1 MNGRFRFTPEAEAQL
16 AEIVDFIAADSED
29 GARRVLNGIYEA
41 LDRLA
46 DMPQMGHLREDL
58 TDRPLK
64 FWRIYSYLIV
74 YDPASSPLSI
84 IAVLHGARDVEQIL
98 KDR

>member
-1 MNGRFRFTPEAEAQL
+1 MKERFRFTPEAEAQL

-29 GARRVLNGIYEA
+29 AALRVLRGVYEA
-41 LDRLA
+41 VDNLA
-46 DMPQMGHLREDL
+46 EMPEMGHVREDL
-58 TDRPLK
+58 TERPVK
-64 FWRIYSYLIV
+64 FWGIYSYLIV

-84 IAVLHGARDVEQIL
+84 VAILRGSRDVEQIL